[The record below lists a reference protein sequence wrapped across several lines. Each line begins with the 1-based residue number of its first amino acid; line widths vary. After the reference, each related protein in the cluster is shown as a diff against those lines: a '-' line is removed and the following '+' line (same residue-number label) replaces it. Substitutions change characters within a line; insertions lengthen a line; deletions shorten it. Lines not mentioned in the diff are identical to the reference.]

1 LIFIHINMINI
12 EDEKQEVKKKSLL
25 EKIAPLVLVALLI
38 FAGFFVFNNFNLGGG
53 EDVIIDSGND
63 QLIEQVKMDE
73 LIKFINSPEFNN
85 LVHIPDPDIFN

>member
-1 LIFIHINMINI
+1 MINI

-25 EKIAPLVLVALLI
+25 EKIAPLVLIALLI

-53 EDVIIDSGND
+53 EDIIIDSGND
-63 QLIEQVKMDE
+63 QLLEQAKMDE

-85 LVHIPDPDIFN
+85 LVYVPDPDIFN

>member
-1 LIFIHINMINI
+1 MINI